1 MEGKIVMAQTLVN
14 QQSVKQ
20 EDSKLLRM
28 LDRGI
33 DDMEAGS
40 ELPIEEAFKRISE
53 LRKSRRDAR
62 V

>member
-1 MEGKIVMAQTLVN
+1 MAQTIVN

>member
-1 MEGKIVMAQTLVN
+1 MAQTIVN

-28 LDRGI
+28 LDRVI
-33 DDMEAGS
+33 DDMEAGR
-40 ELPIEEAFKRISE
+40 ELPIEEAFKKIGK

>member
-1 MEGKIVMAQTLVN
+1 MAQTIVN

-33 DDMEAGS
+33 DDMEAGRD
-40 ELPIEEAFKRISE
+40 LPLEEAFKIRGE
-53 LRKSRRDAR
+53 
-62 V
+62 